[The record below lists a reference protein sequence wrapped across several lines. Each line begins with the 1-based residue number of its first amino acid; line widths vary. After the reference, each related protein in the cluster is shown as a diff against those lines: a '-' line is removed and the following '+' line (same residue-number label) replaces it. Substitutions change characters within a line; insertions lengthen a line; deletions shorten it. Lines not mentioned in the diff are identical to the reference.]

1 MALLV
6 GLIASSLMAANGAN
20 YMLFKSY
27 KNWYDAQSFC
37 SGLGGQ
43 LATWSSQSEY
53 DQIVNLYN
61 EAGAWGSIWIGL
73 LYRKSEGTW
82 RMIDGDTSY
91 CDNYDG
97 RGCDNIPQWG
107 RGEPNDWG
115 EPNGWDCAEISQS
128 RLNDQNCEYDLN
140 FPVCEFSPCRD
151 MVIGTDLFTAQEVPQ
166 LPEPYNPVTVPGNY
180 FVLDFA
186 SGQQGMVFFA
196 LAAYSLIAT
205 AVAVYYGCMFKQ
217 RKVTYS
223 KVAQFSED
231 ERLNA

>member
-1 MALLV
+1 V
-6 GLIASSLMAANGAN
+6 GLIASSLMAADGAH
-20 YMLFKSY
+20 YMLFKQN
-27 KNWYDAQSFC
+27 KKWIDAHIHC
-37 SGLGGQ
+37 LGLGGK

-53 DQIVNLYN
+53 DQIVNLHN
-61 EAGAWGSIWIGL
+61 QAGSKALTWVGLHDIG
-73 LYRKSEGTW
+73 SEGKW

-97 RGCDNIPQWG
+97 TDCDNIPQWG
-107 RGEPNDWG
+107 GGEPNDSGSAG
-115 EPNGWDCAEISQS
+115 EDCAEINWSKGDK
-128 RLNDQNCEYDLN
+128 LNDQHCDDLIY
-140 FPVCEFSPCRD
+140 FACEFSTCRD
-151 MVIGTDLFTAQEVPQ
+151 MLIDIGDLYPAPEVPL

-205 AVAVYYGCMFKQ
+205 AVAVYYCCMFKQ
-217 RKVTYS
+217 GKVTYS